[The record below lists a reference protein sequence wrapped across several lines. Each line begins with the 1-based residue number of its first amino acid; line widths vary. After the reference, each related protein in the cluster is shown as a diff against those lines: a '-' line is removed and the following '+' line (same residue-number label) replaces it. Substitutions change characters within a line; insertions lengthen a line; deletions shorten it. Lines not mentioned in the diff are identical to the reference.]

1 MSTPEYDFGLDES
14 TKDEKRKLDDG
25 LAEIDKLPL
34 IRRSIGLIQLQKEL
48 DYSPKQ
54 FDRLISLLAKANE
67 EKPPEGFAALVKYAM
82 ERQTS
87 PVIDNFLSQGLTV
100 VAGDGATGK
109 TSLTFQLGEAVS
121 IGSKFADQFQ
131 TTQADVVVVELDET
145 YLDSGKK
152 FLQMGLAP
160 DPERIHFMWSF
171 SPMAFPELR
180 RKVQETNAKVV
191 IIDSLL
197 RAAGGEIKTSDAEF
211 GLLIYR
217 LNDLAAELGVAI
229 IVIHHITKSKDRR
242 NNEPTKEDIY
252 GSAYVFNGTA
262 DAWLFWRTKE
272 DGEVD
277 DTYFLKRIKDR
288 SGTVEVGTVY
298 QFSGS
303 SEDRRL
309 SFKGIRDRTV
319 SLDQIT
325 TDRERVKQ
333 FLLTHEPA
341 KYTAKQVH
349 HHNPGLSLGYCK
361 NLLAELHGES
371 LSVIRREKVSGG
383 VGRPSY
389 AYFAVTGKGDKGAKV
404 TNSAPLS
411 TGLTPPE
418 NSSDSSSSQGCLL
431 NKTQTLRLPQPYIG
445 GEDDPHWPK
454 RREVI

>member
-1 MSTPEYDFGLDES
+1 MSAPDYDFNLDES
-14 TKDEKRKLDDG
+14 TKEEKRKLDDG

-34 IRRSIGLIQLQKEL
+34 IRREMGLIQLQKEL

-54 FDRLISLLAKANE
+54 FDHLINLLAKANE
-67 EKPPEGFAALVKYAM
+67 EKPPEGFKALVQYVR
-82 ERQTS
+82 ERRTS
-87 PVIDNFLSQGLTV
+87 PVIKDLLSQGLTV
-100 VAGDGATGK
+100 VAGDGGTGK
-109 TSLTFQLGEAVS
+109 TSLTFQLAEAVS
-121 IGSKFADQFQ
+121 TGSKFADQFE
-131 TTQADVVVVELDET
+131 TTPAGVLVVELDET
-145 YLDSGKK
+145 YLDAGKK

-160 DPERIHFMWSF
+160 DPARIHFMWSF
-171 SPMAFPELR
+171 NPMAFPELR
-180 RKVQETNAKVV
+180 QKVQQTNAKLV

-242 NNEPTKEDIY
+242 NNEPVKEDIY
-252 GSAYVFNGTA
+252 GSAYVFNGAA
-262 DAWLFWRTKE
+262 DVWLYWRTKE

-277 DTYFLKRIKDR
+277 DTYCLKRVKDR
-288 SGTVEVGTVY
+288 SGNVEVGTVY

-319 SLDQIT
+319 SLEQIA

-341 KYTAKQVH
+341 KFTAKQVAE
-349 HHNPGLSLGYCK
+349 HNPPITLGYCK
-361 NLLAELHGES
+361 NLLRELFGEP
-371 LSVIRREKVSGG
+371 LSVIRRERLSGG
-383 VGRPSY
+383 VGRPPY
-389 AYFAVTGKGDKGAKV
+389 VYFAVTGKGAKGAKV
-404 TNSAPLS
+404 PNSEPLS

-418 NSSDSSSSQGCLL
+418 NSSDSSSSQGSLL
-431 NKTQTLRLPQPYIG
+431 NKTQTLPPPYIR

>member
-1 MSTPEYDFGLDES
+1 
-14 TKDEKRKLDDG
+14 
-25 LAEIDKLPL
+25 
-34 IRRSIGLIQLQKEL
+34 
-48 DYSPKQ
+48 
-54 FDRLISLLAKANE
+54 
-67 EKPPEGFAALVKYAM
+67 
-82 ERQTS
+82 
-87 PVIDNFLSQGLTV
+87 
-100 VAGDGATGK
+100 
-109 TSLTFQLGEAVS
+109 
-121 IGSKFADQFQ
+121 
-131 TTQADVVVVELDET
+131 
-145 YLDSGKK
+145 
-152 FLQMGLAP
+152 
-160 DPERIHFMWSF
+160 
-171 SPMAFPELR
+171 MAFPELR
-180 RKVQETNAKVV
+180 QKVEKTNAKVV

-277 DTYFLKRIKDR
+277 DTYCLKRIKDR
-288 SGTVEVGTVY
+288 SGTVDVDTVY

-309 SFKGIRDRTV
+309 TFKGIRDRTV
-319 SLDQIT
+319 SLDQIA

-341 KYTAKQVH
+341 KFTAKQVAE
-349 HHNPGLSLGYCK
+349 HNPPISLGYCK
-361 NLLAELHGES
+361 NLLRELYGEP

-389 AYFAVTGKGDKGAKV
+389 AYFAVTGKGAKGAKV
-404 TNSAPLS
+404 PNSAPLS

-418 NSSDSSSSQGCLL
+418 NSSDSSSSQGSLV
-431 NKTQTLRLPQPYIG
+431 NKTQPLPLPYIG
-445 GEDDPHWPK
+445 GEDDPAWGP
-454 RREVI
+454 RPEVS